1 METSKIEWLER
12 VESRQDVKIKSL
24 KCEHCKMSFES
35 DFHLKNHIRYMHTSK
50 ESFNCDI
57 CGKEFSTK
65 RHLENHLM
73 KLYMKKRE
81 TMLANSTTNHLSKK
95 LP

>member
-1 METSKIEWLER
+1 METSKIERLER
-12 VESRQDVKIKSL
+12 AELVKDVKVNSS
-24 KCEHCKMSFES
+24 KCELCEKSFQS
-35 DFHLKNHIRYMHTSK
+35 NFHLKNHIRNIHSSK